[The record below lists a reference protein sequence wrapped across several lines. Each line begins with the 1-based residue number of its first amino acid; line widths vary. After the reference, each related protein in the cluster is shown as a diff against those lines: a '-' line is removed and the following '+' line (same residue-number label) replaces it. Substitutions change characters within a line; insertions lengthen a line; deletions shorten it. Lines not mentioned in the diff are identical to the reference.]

1 MDELVDLKRTLHK
14 LRMQQAMYGGF
25 APVSILNQIEDTE
38 REITRVEHA
47 RGIYRPPPVPY
58 APRVPT
64 VEEHKAMIEI
74 QERAAWQRAIDHQ
87 MTLLKTYRGN
97 LAHYIR
103 QARAYGSIDLA
114 PPITLHGINESRAG
128 IRAAKNALLDLEIE
142 IADLPDDE

>member
-1 MDELVDLKRTLHK
+1 MDELADLKRTLHK

-25 APVSILNQIEDTE
+25 APVHILNQIEDTE

-47 RGIYRPPPVPY
+47 RGIHRPPPAPY
-58 APRVPT
+58 TPRVPT
-64 VEEHKAMIEI
+64 VDEYKAQVEAR
-74 QERAAWQRAIDHQ
+74 ERAAWQQAIDHQ
-87 MTLLKTYRGN
+87 MKLLKTYRGN

-103 QARAYGSIDLA
+103 QARAYGNVDLA